1 MSKDIRRKAG
11 NLIRIGISAGLLI
24 WLFSRFDLKGV
35 FVYFEDLQISIWGLA
50 CLMSLVGQVLSS
62 IRWWILSNTFSFP
75 GRWSTYLGFYFVG
88 MFFNLFLPTGIGGDL
103 FKVHF
108 LSREKGRRFLA
119 AFTVVG
125 DRLFGLISMLFM
137 GAVAVK
143 IWPDLLPE
151 PFADFL
157 YISALIILA
166 ALLGLPFFQRAIR
179 GILPGV
185 SRHLAGL
192 LILWQRPQR
201 LLSVLGLSFC
211 LQALGMGAIAL
222 LGAGIGIKL
231 PLPFYF
237 ASIPLVGLVTLI
249 PISFN
254 GIGVREGAFIY
265 FFGLKGVGAEPAL
278 GLGLL
283 FFSVQVALSLLSG
296 VPYAAGLHRR
306 SIGDG
311 GGKVPKVS

>member
-1 MSKDIRRKAG
+1 
-11 NLIRIGISAGLLI
+11 
-24 WLFSRFDLKGV
+24 FSRFDLKGV
-35 FVYFEDLQISIWGLA
+35 LTYFENLQISIWVIA
-50 CLMSLVGQVLSS
+50 CLMSLVAQVLSS
-62 IRWWILSNTFSFP
+62 MRWWILSNTFSFP

-125 DRLFGLISMLFM
+125 DRFFGLITMLFM
-137 GAVAVK
+137 GAAAVK

-151 PFADFL
+151 PFRDFL

-166 ALLGLPFFQRAIR
+166 ALLGLPFFQRVIK
-179 GILPGV
+179 GILPGI
-185 SRHLAGL
+185 SRHLEGL

-201 LLSVLGLSFC
+201 LFAVLGLSFC
-211 LQALGMGAIAL
+211 LQALGMGAVAL

-231 PLPFYF
+231 PLSFYF
-237 ASIPLVGLVTLI
+237 ASLPLVGLITLI
-249 PISFN
+249 PVSFN

-265 FFGLKGVGAEPAL
+265 FFGLKGVEPEPAL

-283 FFSVQVALSLLSG
+283 FFSVQVALSLLGG
-296 VPYAAGLHRR
+296 VAYAAGLHRR
-306 SIGDG
+306 SII
-311 GGKVPKVS
+311 KR